1 MKLHRIALI
10 LFCFFM
16 TISNAFTL
24 TDGYKFALEN
34 DMNSKINENNIKKIK
49 FDKDIASSLLNPKLD
64 FNATVETSKYTE
76 NQLTPNNNKNHTKTD
91 EYKLTLTQPIFD
103 GFESDREKELQKYRF
118 ESALFYLKES
128 QNSVALNYTQNYINT
143 LKQKDLLSL
152 NKEAVLISEE
162 IFNKVYKKV
171 ASGYGTKLEFDEA
184 KSQLAE
190 NRVNLKVQNINL
202 KEAIESLRFYVQK
215 DFDTSELIKPN
226 FYYPLPKTLDDA
238 MTASMDKNP
247 SLMVTKLNL
256 KVAIFEEQK
265 NDKNFLPNVDF
276 VGSYQLNDALHTTTD
291 ENSQYKV
298 GFQINYNLY
307 NGGKDSLERK
317 KALQDIKEKHF
328 LITKSEYEIKN
339 KLRLAWN
346 SYKLNEEKFDTLEQY
361 LLVKKDVLDAT
372 IKEFDLGTRDLN
384 NLLTTHTEYVDVKK
398 DFISTTYDLLLAKY
412 RVLDAIGVLADTL
425 QNRMPTLEKI
435 KLSERTSRNL
445 FDQTDY
451 NFNKS
456 DALNERKLS
465 YKISQ
470 AKLDKVLLPPLKLDD
485 DLSNDKEDIYVDN
498 NTNTKKNIQ
507 KENKQE
513 IATIKDEEKSFKE
526 KFLTAPKN
534 KYTINLAMSDST
546 KRAKWLIQ
554 RYNLENDAFYFS
566 FRYENPLQK
575 VMMGIYNS
583 KKEAQTAINSLPKR
597 LKKYGPKIEK
607 VSIKQKLY
615 KKYHTD
621 DYLRIKKQNEYM
633 VEKKPLSNKK
643 DSYTNNEDIKI
654 DKNKIEVFKEVE
666 NKQEVT
672 TIKDEEKSFK
682 EKFLTASKNKYT
694 INLALSDSTKRAKWL
709 IQRYNLENDAFYFS
723 FRYENPL
730 QKVMMGIY
738 NSKKEA
744 QAAINSLP
752 KRLKKYGP
760 KIEKVSIKQ
769 KLYKKYH
776 TDDYLRIKKQE
787 DFLVKKK
794 HDRIKEITKIKKTE
808 PKANK
813 VSFNKSFKDKFL
825 NAKKDKYTI
834 NLAISDSKKRAK
846 WLIKKYNL
854 QNKAF
859 SFRFRDKKPLHRII
873 YGVFDTKD
881 EAYTALNNLDKRLK
895 SNLPI
900 VEKIER
906 KQKIYYKYNSSYT
919 TSERI

>member
-1 MKLHRIALI
+1 
-10 LFCFFM
+10 M

-49 FDKDIASSLLNPKLD
+49 FDKDIANSLLNPKLD

-76 NQLTPNNNKNHTKTD
+76 NDLTPNSNKNHTKSD

-103 GFESDREKELQKYRF
+103 GFESVSEKKLQKYRF

-128 QNSVALNYTQNYINT
+128 QNNVALNYTQNYINT

-190 NRVNLKVQNINL
+190 NRVNLKVQKINL

-238 MTASMDKNP
+238 IAASMDKNP
-247 SLMVTKLNL
+247 SLMVSKLNL
-256 KVAIFEEQK
+256 KVALFEEQK
-265 NDKNFLPNVDF
+265 NDKNFLPNVDL
-276 VGSYQLNDALHTTTD
+276 VGSYQVNDALHTTTD
-291 ENSQYKV
+291 ENNQYKV

-412 RVLDAIGVLADTL
+412 RVLDAIGLLSDTL
-425 QNRMPTLEKI
+425 QNKMPTLEKI
-435 KLSERTSRNL
+435 KLSERSSRNL
-445 FDQTDY
+445 FEQTDY
-451 NFNKS
+451 NFDKS
-456 DALNERKLS
+456 DALNKKKLS
-465 YKISQ
+465 YQISE
-470 AKLDKVLLPPLKLDD
+470 AKLDKVLLPPLKLEDD
-485 DLSNDKEDIYVDN
+485 TLNDKKEDIYVDN
-498 NTNTKKNIQ
+498 DNKEEIEVGKKQEQTIIQ
-507 KENKQE
+507 KE
-513 IATIKDEEKSFKE
+513 EKTFKE
-526 KFLTAPKN
+526 KFLTASKN

-575 VMMGIYNS
+575 VMMGIYDT
-583 KKEAQTAINSLPKR
+583 KKEAQKAINSLPDR

-607 VSIKQKLY
+607 VYVKQQLY
-615 KKYHTD
+615 KKYHTE
-621 DYLRIKKQNEYM
+621 DYLRIKKQNEYI
-633 VEKKPLSNKK
+633 VEKKPILYKNDIYSNK
-643 DSYTNNEDIKI
+643 DIKTNI
-654 DKNKIEVFKEVE
+654 NQIEVLKETKIEE
-666 NKQEVT
+666 KQEQ
-672 TIKDEEKSFK
+672 TIIQKEEKTFK

-738 NSKKEA
+738 DTKKEA
-744 QAAINSLP
+744 QKAINSLP
-752 KRLKKYGP
+752 NRLKRYGP
-760 KIEKVSIKQ
+760 KIEKVSVKQ
-769 KLYKKYH
+769 QLYKKYH
-776 TDDYLRIKKQE
+776 TEDYLRIKKQE

-794 HDRIKEITKIKKTE
+794 HYNTKEITKIEKIESKE
-808 PKANK
+808 NII
-813 VSFNKSFKDKFL
+813 SQNKSFKDKFL
-825 NAKKDKYTI
+825 DAKKDKYTI
-834 NLAISDSKKRAK
+834 NLAISDSKKRAM
-846 WLIKKYNL
+846 WLINKYNL

-859 SFRFRDKKPLHRII
+859 SFKIRDEKPLHRII

-881 EAYTALNNLDKRLK
+881 EAYTALNNLDEKLK

-906 KQKIYYKYNSSYT
+906 KQKLYYKYNSLDT